1 MNPSDFS
8 VPYSEG
14 MTTETIGSR
23 IKAKRKEAGISQAEL
38 AKRVGLTQSA
48 IAMLESGRRQK
59 TRELVE
65 IARVLGV
72 SPTYL
77 SNGKVEE
84 TSFAEFQRYSKIPV
98 VGTLAFFEFPT
109 REKFV
114 TPPELSNQKTLNFLS
129 PDPQAFSFLIRG
141 SALSPKIR
149 DSEYAVFSPTIPP
162 SMGDT
167 VLVQTKTGLNYIAD
181 FVSMDGE
188 VLIIKSFDGRDYSLR
203 ATEVARI
210 DRLSMV
216 IAASETD

>member
-1 MNPSDFS
+1 MNHSDFS
-8 VPYSEG
+8 LTYSEG

-23 IKAKRKEAGISQAEL
+23 IKAKRREAGMSQAEL

-72 SPTYL
+72 SPAYL
-77 SNGKVEE
+77 SSGKVDE

-98 VGTLAFFEFPT
+98 VGTLAFFELPT
-109 REKFV
+109 KEKFV
-114 TPPELSNQKTLNFLS
+114 TPPDLQRHKELNFLS

-162 SMGDT
+162 SPGDT

-181 FVSMDGE
+181 FVSLDNE
-188 VLIIKSFDGRDYSLR
+188 ILVIKSLDGRDHSIR
-203 ATEVARI
+203 AKEIARI

-216 IAASETD
+216 ISSTETD